1 MMPAAKPIIISSSL
15 RLTFLKKNT
24 TAEPTI
30 VHPHVKSPAKNACL
44 TTGCDRNQSIT
55 SPYSLKSIIQN
66 RLGFSDTVFFLIPVM
81 NPLER
86 AFPPVERQTFTYV
99 VLHIYL
105 AKFRNLPPFW
115 LPFMIVSPDLPL
127 KGSTKKIII
136 HIPFF
141 FTRISETWN
150 SLQFQV

>member
-1 MMPAAKPIIISSSL
+1 MTPAAKPIIISSNL
-15 RLTFLKKNT
+15 RLTYLKKNT
-24 TAEPTI
+24 TAEPTM
-30 VHPHVKSPAKNACL
+30 VHPHVKSPANKACI

-55 SPYSLKSIIQN
+55 SPYPLKSIIQN
-66 RLGFSDTVFFLIPVM
+66 RLGFPYTVFFLIPVM

-99 VLHIYL
+99 VLHVYL

-127 KGSTKKIII
+127 KGSTKKIVI

-141 FTRISETWN
+141 FTRIGEA
-150 SLQFQV
+150 

>member
-1 MMPAAKPIIISSSL
+1 MRTKPIIISSNFL
-15 RLTFLKKNT
+15 LICLKKNT
-24 TAEPTI
+24 IAEPRM
-30 VHPHVKSPAKNACL
+30 VHPHVKRPAKNACK
-44 TTGCDRNQSIT
+44 TTGCDRNQSII

-66 RLGFSDTVFFLIPVM
+66 RLGFPDTVFFLIPVM

-86 AFPPVERQTFTYV
+86 AFPPVERQTFTYF

-141 FTRISETWN
+141 FTRISEA
-150 SLQFQV
+150 

>member
-1 MMPAAKPIIISSSL
+1 MTPAAKPIIISSSL

-30 VHPHVKSPAKNACL
+30 VHHHVKSPAKNAYI
-44 TTGCDRNQSIT
+44 TTGCDRNQSII

-66 RLGFSDTVFFLIPVM
+66 RLGFPYTVFFLIPVM

-99 VLHIYL
+99 ILHIYL
-105 AKFRNLPPFW
+105 AKFRNLPPFG
-115 LPFMIVSPDLPL
+115 LSFMIVSPDLSF
-127 KGSTKKIII
+127 KCSTKKIVIY
-136 HIPFF
+136 IPFF
-141 FTRISETWN
+141 FTWISEA
-150 SLQFQV
+150 

>member
-1 MMPAAKPIIISSSL
+1 MTPAAKPIIISSSL
-15 RLTFLKKNT
+15 RLTCLKKNT
-24 TAEPTI
+24 IVDPTM
-30 VHPHVKSPAKNACL
+30 VHPHVKSPAKNACI

-55 SPYSLKSIIQN
+55 FPYPLKSIIQN
-66 RLGFSDTVFFLIPVM
+66 RLGFAYTMFFLIPVM

-86 AFPPVERQTFTYV
+86 AFPPVERQTFAYV

-105 AKFRNLPPFW
+105 AKFRNLPPFR

-127 KGSTKKIII
+127 KGSTKKIVI

-141 FTRISETWN
+141 FTRISET
-150 SLQFQV
+150 

>member
-1 MMPAAKPIIISSSL
+1 MTPSAKPIIISSNL
-15 RLTFLKKNT
+15 LLICLKKNT

-30 VHPHVKSPAKNACL
+30 VHPHVKSPAKKACIR
-44 TTGCDRNQSIT
+44 TGCDRNQSII
-55 SPYSLKSIIQN
+55 SLYPLKSIIQN
-66 RLGFSDTVFFLIPVM
+66 RRGFPDTVFFLIPVM

-99 VLHIYL
+99 VLHVYL

-115 LPFMIVSPDLPL
+115 LPFMIVSPNLPF
-127 KGSTKKIII
+127 KCSTKKIII

-141 FTRISETWN
+141 FTRISEA
-150 SLQFQV
+150 

>member
-1 MMPAAKPIIISSSL
+1 MTPAAKPIIISSNFL
-15 RLTFLKKNT
+15 LICLKKNT
-24 TAEPTI
+24 TTEPTM
-30 VHPHVKSPAKNACL
+30 VHPYVKIPARNACI

-55 SPYSLKSIIQN
+55 SPYPLKSIIQN
-66 RLGFSDTVFFLIPVM
+66 RLGFPDTVLFLIPVM

-105 AKFRNLPPFW
+105 VKFRNLPPFG

-127 KGSTKKIII
+127 KDSTNKIII

-141 FTRISETWN
+141 FARIGEA
-150 SLQFQV
+150 

>member
-1 MMPAAKPIIISSSL
+1 MTPAAKPIIISSNL
-15 RLTFLKKNT
+15 LLICLKKNT

-30 VHPHVKSPAKNACL
+30 VHPHVKSPAKKACI

-66 RLGFSDTVFFLIPVM
+66 RLSFPDTVFFLIPIM

-86 AFPPVERQTFTYV
+86 SFPPVEGQTFTYV
-99 VLHIYL
+99 ILHIYL
-105 AKFRNLPPFW
+105 AKFRNLPLFG

-127 KGSTKKIII
+127 KDSTNKIII

-141 FTRISETWN
+141 FARIGEA
-150 SLQFQV
+150 